1 MVTDLWHN
9 HEVNQVMERITTS
22 ETGIVAHKEMLD
34 TGEVENERPCQE
46 TLKFGPEA
54 EITWIT
60 RDRQTHCER
69 AKNQGTRLFMVCEKS
84 SDSTV
89 PIELRPYD
97 AVWVERSSPWRY
109 FGLCGQLPTLSWG
122 PWTAEIRYFGS

>member
-1 MVTDLWHN
+1 MVTELWHN

-34 TGEVENERPCQE
+34 TGEVENERPCQG

-60 RDRQTHCER
+60 RDRQNHCER
-69 AKNQGTRLFMVCEKS
+69 AKNQGTRLSWYARSQVTRLYRCCLGREKFS
-84 SDSTV
+84 VEIFRSLWAAAN
-89 PIELRPYD
+89 IELGAMDGRNS
-97 AVWVERSSPWRY
+97 VFWFLKKSCW
-109 FGLCGQLPTLSWG
+109 
-122 PWTAEIRYFGS
+122 

>member
-1 MVTDLWHN
+1 MVTELWHN

-60 RDRQTHCER
+60 RDRQNHCER
-69 AKNQGTRLFMVCEKS
+69 AKNQGTRLS
-84 SDSTV
+84 W
-89 PIELRPYD
+89 Y
-97 AVWVERSSPWRY
+97 ARSQVTRLY
-109 FGLCGQLPTLSWG
+109 RLSYG
-122 PWTAEIRYFGS
+122 HMMLFGSREVLRGDISVFVGSCQH